1 MKRPRLSSEQAVAF
15 GTALCLLAAMAWRWF
30 DLRDWHDSQRILQC
44 LLLLAAGAAWLFD
57 SGLRDRL
64 LVQAGRFGRRTA
76 LAWMAALGLG
86 VVSAMWSGFPRFG
99 LLEVAL
105 FALSTLLVTSVM
117 AARQSPRAFD
127 AIALAMVVA
136 AGTVLVVQFMSA
148 YAAALFG
155 GAGFVVDNL
164 YRGGFSNPRF
174 LGQFHTMALPLLLA
188 ACVYPAFPARW
199 RAMAFAVLVMSLVLA
214 LLTASRATWYAWLAA
229 TLAVLVVF
237 RPPCRA
243 MLSALAAALCCS
255 AAVFYAMFYVLPPL
269 LIEGWQFAV
278 MEASFGRLGQPFG
291 LSMREVLWSRALGW
305 IGQFPTLGIG
315 PMGLALDVNPVAAHP
330 HNAPLQIAA
339 EWGLP
344 ASLLMAIAV
353 LGAAS
358 GLSMGLRRQV
368 TDTPADGGAERL
380 VGVALAI
387 ALTGAAINAL
397 VDGVI
402 VMPCTQL
409 MLAGVAG
416 WTAACLLPPAAAV
429 PARARWPG
437 RCTAVAIVA
446 AMIALFHGAAP
457 EARSLY
463 LQLDRL
469 QAAADDRPT
478 FTRFWIQGWLTDAV
492 DIERVRFLR
501 QVPR

>member
-1 MKRPRLSSEQAVAF
+1 MKRPRLPAEQAVAL
-15 GTALCLLAAMAWRWF
+15 GTALCLLVAIAWRVF
-30 DLRDWHDSQRILQC
+30 DLRDWHDSQRLLQF
-44 LLLLAAGAAWLFD
+44 LLLLSAGATCLFD

-64 LVQAGRFGRRTA
+64 RAQAGRFGRHTA
-76 LAWMAALGLG
+76 LAGLAALGLG
-86 VVSAMWSGFPRFG
+86 VVSAIGSGFPRFG

-105 FALSTLLVTSVM
+105 FALLALLVTSVM
-117 AARQSPRAFD
+117 AARQSTRGFD
-127 AIALAMVVA
+127 TLALALVVA
-136 AGTVLVVQFMSA
+136 AGSVLVVQFLSA
-148 YAAALFG
+148 YAAALFS

-199 RAMAFAVLVMSLVLA
+199 RALAFAVLVMSLVLA

-237 RPPCRA
+237 RPPCRPLLRA
-243 MLSALAAALCCS
+243 LLSALCCS
-255 AAVFYAMFYVLPPL
+255 AVVFYAMFYTLPPL
-269 LIEGWQFAV
+269 LVEGWQGGV
-278 MEASFGRLGQPFG
+278 REGSFGRLAQPFG
-291 LSMREVLWSRALGW
+291 LSLREVLWSRAVGW
-305 IGQFPTLGIG
+305 ISQFPLLGIG

-339 EWGLP
+339 EWGVP
-344 ASLLMAIAV
+344 AALLMGV
-353 LGAAS
+353 VVFGAAS
-358 GLSMGLRRQV
+358 GFSAGLRRQV
-368 TDTPADGGAERL
+368 ARPPTDDGAERL
-380 VGVALAI
+380 VGVTLAI
-387 ALTGAAINAL
+387 ALTGAAIHAL

-402 VMPCTQL
+402 VMPYTQV
-409 MLAGVAG
+409 MLAGIAG
-416 WTAACLLPPAAAV
+416 WAAACLLPPAVAVAV
-429 PARARWPG
+429 PVPVRRPWPG
-437 RCTAVAIVA
+437 RFTVLVVAA

-469 QAAADDRPT
+469 QAEMEERPR
-478 FTRFWIQGWLTDAV
+478 FTRFWAHGWLTDAV

-501 QVPR
+501 

>member
-1 MKRPRLSSEQAVAF
+1 
-15 GTALCLLAAMAWRWF
+15 
-30 DLRDWHDSQRILQC
+30 
-44 LLLLAAGAAWLFD
+44 
-57 SGLRDRL
+57 
-64 LVQAGRFGRRTA
+64 
-76 LAWMAALGLG
+76 MAALGLG
-86 VVSAMWSGFPRFG
+86 VVSAIWSGFHRFG

-155 GAGFVVDNL
+155 DVGFVIDNL

-174 LGQFHTMALPLLLA
+174 LGQFHTMALPLILA
-188 ACVYPAFPARW
+188 ASVYPGFPARW
-199 RAMAFAVLVMSLVLA
+199 RALAFAVLVMSLVLA

-229 TLAVLVVF
+229 TLVVLAVF
-237 RPPCRA
+237 RPSCRS
-243 MLSALAAALCCS
+243 MLSVLAAALCCS
-255 AAVFYAMFYVLPPL
+255 ATLFYVMFYALPPL

-278 MEASFGRLGQPFG
+278 MDASFGRLGHPFG
-291 LSMREVLWSRALGW
+291 LSLRDVLWSRALGW
-305 IGQFPTLGIG
+305 IGQFPMLGIG
-315 PMGLALDVNPVAAHP
+315 PMGLALDVNLVAAHP

-344 ASLLMAIAV
+344 AGLLMAIAV
-353 LGAAS
+353 FGAAS

-368 TDTPADGGAERL
+368 ADTPADGGAEQL

-387 ALTGAAINAL
+387 ALTGAGIHAL

-416 WTAACLLPPAAAV
+416 WAAACLLPPAVAV

-437 RCTAVAIVA
+437 VVTALVVGA
-446 AMIALFHGAAP
+446 AMISLLQGAAP

-463 LQLDRL
+463 LQLDPL
-469 QAAADDRPT
+469 QAAADERPT
-478 FTRFWIQGWLTDAV
+478 FTRFWTQGWLTDAV
-492 DIERVRFLR
+492 DIERVRFLGHA
-501 QVPR
+501 PR